1 MKVSIII
8 NRYNYAGFVGAAID
22 SALAQTHRDCE
33 VIVVDDGSTDA
44 SWDVIKGYE
53 GRIKMLRQANG
64 GQGAAYNTGFALSRG
79 EAVLFLDS
87 DDLLD
92 AHAVE
97 RCVAQMTPGVAMVPF
112 RLRLVGPDARSIGGY
127 VPYLMH
133 SGDVT
138 PIIRRFGHFAG
149 PPASGNFYRRADIA
163 PAVPL
168 EAHWRRAADT
178 VPFITAA
185 FFGTVAPIP
194 DVLGSYRQHSPGAQS
209 MGILG
214 NVNSS
219 LASAL
224 VATDNRRAA
233 VLQQLA
239 RRTGIRVEG
248 PFLPLPWILRTR
260 ALSLRL
266 DPQRHP
272 YRNDRA
278 ADLLRLQ
285 RESLRYWPGY
295 SRSEKALM
303 LGWLAVAMA
312 LPAPLLRQFAASNSS
327 GAAKVMVKRML
338 GARG

>member
-1 MKVSIII
+1 MKVSIIV
-8 NRYNYAGFVGAAID
+8 NSYNYADFVGAAID
-22 SALAQTHRDCE
+22 SALGQTYPDRE
-33 VIVVDDGSTDA
+33 VIVVDDGSTDT
-44 SWDVIKGYE
+44 SWDVIRRYD

-92 AHAVE
+92 PQAVE

-112 RLRLVGPDARSIGGY
+112 RLRLVGPDARPIGGY

-138 PIIRRFGHFAG
+138 PIIRRFGHYAG
-149 PPASGNFYRRADIA
+149 PPASGNFYRRTAIA
-163 PAVPL
+163 AAFPL

-178 VPFITAA
+178 VPFITAP
-185 FFGTVAPIP
+185 FFGSVAPIA

-214 NVNSS
+214 NVNTS

-224 VATDNRRAA
+224 IATDNRRAA
-233 VLQQLA
+233 VLQQLT
-239 RRTGIRVEG
+239 RRTGITVAG

-266 DPQRHP
+266 EPQRHP
-272 YRNDRA
+272 YKDDRA
-278 ADLLRLQ
+278 VELLRLQ
-285 RESLRYWPGY
+285 RESLRHWPGY

-303 LGWLAVAMA
+303 LGWLACALA
-312 LPAPLLRQFAASNSS
+312 LPAPLLRQFAASNSA
-327 GAAKVMVKRML
+327 GAAKLVVKRML